1 MDAAEIK
8 ARYDALWGIRKTA
21 EQTWDLIEKY
31 ICPLHGGKFFQ
42 DQTSE
47 HEIDWRR
54 GRDLFD
60 STAILAGTT
69 LASSVHGAITA
80 PNSRWFDFR
89 FRDTKLNT
97 EDAPK
102 EWLQDC
108 SERVWYALQESDF
121 NLQINEAYQDLVC
134 FGTSCL
140 VEEAESE
147 TEWLGLDFSTL
158 PIREIYFEQNHK
170 GQIENFYRRYE
181 WTPLQI
187 VTKFGKDAPESMKE
201 KAKQAQQ
208 ADQKHVVIFAI
219 YPRKDKRNVDTSKV
233 QTPKN
238 RPFGS
243 KFVLHDTAEQI
254 GDDGGHYEMPAFM
267 PRWLKTSGSMWGYG
281 PGTIALSDVMTLNT
295 MVEQRLAAAAKVI
308 DPPSLVTER
317 GLMSDLDL
325 TSGGQTV
332 VRDINGIRPYE
343 SGARFDVADG
353 LIMDLRININKI
365 FLVDRL
371 ELKESPA
378 MTATEV
384 NARFDLMQRLLGPVL
399 GRLQTDLLDPMIER
413 TFKILARSGQ
423 LLPIPEQ
430 LKGFNPDMDVMYIG
444 PMARAQKSDSIGMMT
459 QWAGMMGEM
468 AQMFP
473 ETAVLVDGEKLGR
486 ELAEA
491 MNVPATIVRSGAEVA
506 EIADAKQ
513 KAALQE
519 RQLQLAMGQGQAAES
534 LGKGAKSMA
543 ESGMD
548 MSQAEGM
555 PVQ

>member
-1 MDAAEIK
+1 MDAIEIK
-8 ARYDALWGIRKTA
+8 QRYDALWGVRKTA

-60 STAILAGTT
+60 STAILSAST
-69 LASSVHGAITA
+69 LASSVHGALTS
-80 PNSRWFDFR
+80 PNTRWFDFR
-89 FRDTKLNT
+89 YRIAELNNT
-97 EDAPK
+97 DAAV
-102 EWLQDC
+102 EWLQAC

-147 TEWLGLDFSTL
+147 TEWKGVDFSTL
-158 PIREIYFEQNHK
+158 PIREIYFEQDHK
-170 GQIENFYRRYE
+170 GQILNFYRRYQ
-181 WTPLQI
+181 WTALQI
-187 VTKFGKDAPESMKE
+187 LDKFGDKTPEHIKE
-201 KAKQAQQ
+201 KAKQPAQ
-208 ADQKHVVIFAI
+208 ADNKITIIFAI
-219 YPRKDKRNVDTSKV
+219 YPRKGKEDADTSKML
-233 QTPKN
+233 TPKQ
-238 RPFGS
+238 RPYES
-243 KFVLHDTAEQI
+243 KFVLHETSEQI
-254 GDDGGHYEMPAFM
+254 GEEGGYYEMPAFM

-281 PGTIALSDVMTLNT
+281 PGTIAISDVMTLNT

-325 TSGGQTV
+325 SPGGQTV
-332 VRDINGIRPYE
+332 VRDANAIKPYE
-343 SGARFDVADG
+343 SAARFDVADQ

-399 GRLQTDLLDPMIER
+399 GRLQTDLLDPMITR
-413 TFKILARSGQ
+413 TFKILARAGQ
-423 LLPIPEQ
+423 FPEMPQ
-430 LKGFNPDMDVMYIG
+430 ELIGFDPDVDIEYIG
-444 PMARAQKSDSIGMMT
+444 PMARAQKSDSISMIT
-459 QWAGMMGEM
+459 QWASMMGEM
-468 AQMFP
+468 SQIYP
-473 ETAVLVDGEKLGR
+473 ETAMLVDGEKMGR
-486 ELAEA
+486 ELATA
-491 MNVPATIVRSGAEVA
+491 MNIPATIIRSAEEIK
-506 EIADAKQ
+506 EIADAQ
-513 KAALQE
+513 QQAALEE
-519 RQLQLAMGQGQAAES
+519 RQLQMAMGQGEAAS
-534 LGKGAKSMA
+534 ALGAGAKNLSDA
-543 ESGMD
+543 GM
-548 MSQAEGM
+548 S
-555 PVQ
+555 VQ